1 MRVLG
6 RYGEDHI
13 TFVSNARRWSVRCHG
28 SHPVNSGMFWSLLSD
43 IVAVVLVH
51 HCDDVHTFLQNIK
64 WAYLARHIS
73 YLFMITWCKITCL
86 DQALRCCSSGICVG
100 DRGCPAPKFCV
111 KISRNDDTL
120 RYMDNELPFMA
131 PNQHNGHK
139 IPSLLAHFVS
149 LPGCFF
155 GFCGR
160 KRGTKPGPSKAQ
172 CVETQG
178 CPLLPPLS
186 PYVCRGIRGVGWL
199 VMNVGHGA
207 EWWKLGR

>member
-100 DRGCPAPKFCV
+100 DRGCPVQNFVLKYLGMMILFVIWTMSC
-111 KISRNDDTL
+111 
-120 RYMDNELPFMA
+120 
-131 PNQHNGHK
+131 
-139 IPSLLAHFVS
+139 PSWHLTNTMRIRSPVYWPILCHCQVAFSGFAEENVEQSPDHRKLNVWKPRAAHSF
-149 LPGCFF
+149 P
-155 GFCGR
+155 
-160 KRGTKPGPSKAQ
+160 
-172 CVETQG
+172 
-178 CPLLPPLS
+178 
-186 PYVCRGIRGVGWL
+186 
-199 VMNVGHGA
+199 
-207 EWWKLGR
+207 